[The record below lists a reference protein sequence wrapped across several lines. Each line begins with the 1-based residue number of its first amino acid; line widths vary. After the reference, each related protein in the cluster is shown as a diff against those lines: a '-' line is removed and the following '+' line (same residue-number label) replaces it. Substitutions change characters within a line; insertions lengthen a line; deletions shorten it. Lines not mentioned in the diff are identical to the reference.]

1 MGQHRPC
8 GAAGGWVMVPPPP
21 PFHHHQQHS
30 QPPPPSRP
38 IAPWGARRQVGAV
51 GLQQL
56 RVGGGFPRCPP
67 LRLRPLV
74 PGGGIGGGQ
83 CVRL

>member
-1 MGQHRPC
+1 
-8 GAAGGWVMVPPPP
+8 MVPPPP

-74 PGGGIGGGQ
+74 PGGDWGGA
-83 CVRL
+83 VRQALTLSLPALK